1 MSAAVTNQRTSLVA
15 KFADKFSIEP
25 GKLMST
31 LKSTAFKQSGNNEI
45 SDEQM
50 AALLI
55 VADQYGLN
63 PFTKEIY
70 AFPDKGG
77 IVPVIG
83 VDGWARIVNEHP
95 MCDGFEFSYAEEFT
109 DFSSKK
115 VPLWME
121 VRVYRKDRQRPVI
134 VREYFDEVVRR
145 NMQPWQS
152 HPNRMLRHKTFVQ
165 GARLAFGFA
174 GVFDEDEAQRIVE
187 RDMGAAQEVSS
198 TVQQPQSRS
207 AARAQASQVVDVK
220 NEPRQGQR
228 AAPALEQADADGVID
243 QPITQREADPVQ
255 QNEQPAQQQRAAAP
269 RSRAQR
275 AEQEQFED
283 APATPISDSVLRVLK
298 TKMEQNAIGEADI
311 LKRFGFDLDGVTTA
325 NYNAVVEFVENPMG
339 S

>member
-1 MSAAVTNQRTSLVA
+1 MSTAVTTTRQSLVA

-31 LKSTAFKQSGNNEI
+31 LKSTAFKQSGNNEVT
-45 SDEQM
+45 DEQM

-77 IVPVIG
+77 IVPVVG

-95 MCDGFEFSYAEEFT
+95 QCDGFEFTYAEDVTE
-109 DFSSKK
+109 FSSKK

-121 VRVYRKDRQRPVI
+121 VHIYRKDRTRPVI

-174 GVFDEDEAQRIVE
+174 GVFDEDEAQRVVE
-187 RDMGAAQEVSS
+187 RDMGAAQEIAPV
-198 TVQQPQSRS
+198 VQPQSRS
-207 AARAQASQVVDVK
+207 GGQKSQVVDVR
-220 NEPRQGQR
+220 NEPRQASNR
-228 AAPALEQADADGVID
+228 PAIEQADADGVID
-243 QPITQREADPVQ
+243 QPVQRQRETVQ
-255 QNEQPAQQQRAAAP
+255 QTEQQAQHTQSKPQQRTRAA
-269 RSRAQR
+269 RMES
-275 AEQEQFED
+275 ENFED
-283 APATPISDSVLRVLK
+283 PPATPISDSVLRVLK
-298 TKMEQNAIGEADI
+298 TKMEQNAVNESD
-311 LKRFGFDLDGVTTA
+311 LKKHFGFDLDGVTTA
-325 NYNAVVEFVENPMG
+325 NYNAVVEFVENPVG
-339 S
+339 Q

>member
-1 MSAAVTNQRTSLVA
+1 MSTAVTTTRQSLVA

-31 LKSTAFKQSGNNEI
+31 LKSTAFKQSGNNEV

-77 IVPVIG
+77 IVPVVG

-95 MCDGFEFSYAEEFT
+95 QCDGFEFTYADDFT
-109 DFSSKK
+109 DFSSKQ
-115 VPLWME
+115 VPVWME
-121 VRVYRKDRQRPVI
+121 VRIYRKDRQRPVV

-174 GVFDEDEAQRIVE
+174 GVFDEDEGQRIVE
-187 RDMGAAQEVSS
+187 RDMGSAQEVQP
-198 TVQQPQSRS
+198 VVQPQSRS
-207 AARAQASQVVDVK
+207 ARAT
-220 NEPRQGQR
+220 
-228 AAPALEQADADGVID
+228 APAIAQADADGVIEH
-243 QPITQREADPVQ
+243 PTTQRQAEPVQ
-255 QNEQPAQQQRAAAP
+255 REERPTQQTQSKPQQRTRAA
-269 RSRAQR
+269 RMES
-275 AEQEQFED
+275 ENFED
-283 APATPISDSVLRVLK
+283 PPATPISDSVLRVLK
-298 TKMEQNAIGEADI
+298 TKMEQNAVNESD
-311 LKRFGFDLDGVTTA
+311 LKKHFGFDLDGVTTA
-325 NYNAVVEFVENPMG
+325 NYNAVVEFVENPVG
-339 S
+339 Q

>member
-1 MSAAVTNQRTSLVA
+1 MSTAVTTSRQSLVA

-31 LKSTAFKQSGNNEI
+31 LKSTAFKQSGNNEV

-77 IVPVIG
+77 IVPVVG

-95 MCDGFEFSYAEEFT
+95 QCDGFEFTYADDFT
-109 DFSSKK
+109 DFSSKQ
-115 VPLWME
+115 VPVWME
-121 VRVYRKDRQRPVI
+121 VRIYRKDRQRPVI

-174 GVFDEDEAQRIVE
+174 GVFDEDEGQRIVE
-187 RDMGAAQEVSS
+187 RDMGSAQEVQP
-198 TVQQPQSRS
+198 VVQPQSRS
-207 AARAQASQVVDVK
+207 A
-220 NEPRQGQR
+220 R
-228 AAPALEQADADGVID
+228 AASPAIAQADADGVI
-243 QPITQREADPVQ
+243 
-255 QNEQPAQQQRAAAP
+255 EQPATQRQAEP
-269 RSRAQR
+269 VQR
-275 AEQEQFED
+275 AEQSAQQPQPKAQPRTRAARMESENFED
-283 APATPISDSVLRVLK
+283 PPATPVSDSVMRILQ
-298 TKMEQNAIGEADI
+298 TKMEQNGINESDI
-311 LKRFGFDLDGVTTA
+311 KKKFGFDLDGVTTA
-325 NYNAVVEFVENPMG
+325 NYNAVVEFCENPA
-339 S
+339 

>member
-1 MSAAVTNQRTSLVA
+1 MSTAVSTQRASLVS
-15 KFADKFSIEP
+15 KFADKYSIEP
-25 GKLMST
+25 NKLMDT
-31 LKSTAFKQSGNNEI
+31 LKATCFKQQGDKEVTN
-45 SDEQM
+45 EQM

-95 MCDGFEFSYAEEFT
+95 QCDGFEFSYADEMT

-115 VPLWME
+115 VPVWME

-187 RDMGAAQEVSS
+187 RDMGAAQEVPAA
-198 TVQQPQSRS
+198 VQQPQSRS
-207 AARAQASQVVDVK
+207 
-220 NEPRQGQR
+220 QR
-228 AAPALEQADADGVID
+228 ATAKPALEQADADGVIE
-243 QPITQREADPVQ
+243 QPTTQREAEPVQ
-255 QNEQPAQQQRAAAP
+255 QNEQPAQQQRTTAP

-283 APATPISDSVLRVLK
+283 PPATPISDSVLRVLK
-298 TKMEQNAIGEADI
+298 TKMEQNAVGESDI
-311 LKRFGFDLDGVTTA
+311 LKKFGFDLDGVTTA
-325 NYNAVVEFVENPMG
+325 NYNAVVEFVESPI
-339 S
+339 

>member
-1 MSAAVTNQRTSLVA
+1 MSTAVTSTRTSLVA

-25 GKLMST
+25 AKLMST
-31 LKSTAFKQSGNNEI
+31 LKSTAFKQSGNNEV

-95 MCDGFEFSYAEEFT
+95 MCDGFEFSYADEVVE
-109 DFSSKK
+109 FSSKK
-115 VPLWME
+115 VPVFME
-121 VRVYRKDRQRPVI
+121 VRIYRKDRQRPVI

-145 NMQPWQS
+145 NMPPWQS

-174 GVFDEDEAQRIVE
+174 GVFDEDEANRIIE
-187 RDMGAAQEVSS
+187 RDMGEAEQIPPVA
-198 TVQQPQSRS
+198 QPQSRS
-207 AARAQASQVVDVK
+207 AAQRAQASQVVSVK
-220 NEPRQGQR
+220 EEPRQQS
-228 AAPALEQADADGVID
+228 AQAALEMADGDGVI
-243 QPITQREADPVQ
+243 PPPAVQRQAEPVQ
-255 QNEQPAQQQRAAAP
+255 QTTSRRGSPAAQQAAA
-269 RSRAQR
+269 SREPGADDEPSPP
-275 AEQEQFED
+275 AE
-283 APATPISDSVLRVLK
+283 PVSDSVLRVLK
-298 TKMEQNAIGEADI
+298 TKMEQAALGEADL
-311 LKRFGFDLDGVTTA
+311 LKHFKFGYPGVTKA
-325 NYNAVVEFVENPMG
+325 NYNAVVAWIENPMG
-339 S
+339 A

>member
-1 MSAAVTNQRTSLVA
+1 MSNAVTTSQRTSLVA

-31 LKSTAFKQSGNNEI
+31 LKATAFKQNGDKEVT
-45 SDEQM
+45 DEQM

-83 VDGWARIVNEHP
+83 VDGWARIVNEHDK
-95 MCDGFEFSYAEEFT
+95 CDGFEFSYADEVTEF
-109 DFSSKK
+109 SGKK
-115 VPLWME
+115 VPVWME

-145 NMQPWQS
+145 GMQPWQS

-174 GVFDEDEAQRIVE
+174 GVFDEDEAQRVVE
-187 RDMGAAQEVSS
+187 RDMGAAQEVQPVS
-198 TVQQPQSRS
+198 QPQSRS
-207 AARAQASQVVDVK
+207 ARAAAQPARAI
-220 NEPRQGQR
+220 
-228 AAPALEQADADGVID
+228 EQADADGVIE
-243 QPITQREADPVQ
+243 QPMQRQAEPVQQTEQQPQRTTRRAAPQPKQREAGSDD
-255 QNEQPAQQQRAAAP
+255 EQFEQAAAP
-269 RSRAQR
+269 
-275 AEQEQFED
+275 
-283 APATPISDSVLRVLK
+283 SDSAMRVLK
-298 TKMEQNAIGEADI
+298 TKMEAAALGEADMR
-311 LKRFGFDLDGVTTA
+311 KYFNFGYEGVTA
-325 NYNAVVEFVENPMG
+325 NNYSTVVAWIENPMG
-339 S
+339 GDE

>member
-1 MSAAVTNQRTSLVA
+1 MSNAVTNQPRASLVN
-15 KFADKFSIEP
+15 KFAEKYSVEP
-25 GKLMST
+25 NKLLDT
-31 LKSTAFKQSGNNEI
+31 LKSTCFKQGGDKEVSN
-45 SDEQM
+45 EQM

-95 MCDGFEFSYAEEFT
+95 QCDGFEFTYADETTEFST
-109 DFSSKK
+109 KQ

-121 VRVYRKDRQRPVI
+121 VRVYRKDRARPVI

-174 GVFDEDEAQRIVE
+174 GVFDEDEGQRIVE
-187 RDMGAAQEVSS
+187 RDMGSAQEV
-198 TVQQPQSRS
+198 TPVQQPQSRS
-207 AARAQASQVVDVK
+207 ARSAS
-220 NEPRQGQR
+220 
-228 AAPALEQADADGVID
+228 PAIQHADADGVLRD
-243 QPITQREADPVQ
+243 PPQRQAEPVQ
-255 QNEQPAQQQRAAAP
+255 QQAEPTQQTARSTQRQSRTAP
-269 RSRAQR
+269 ETAQR
-275 AEQEQFED
+275 EPGADDNDGFSG
-283 APATPISDSVLRVLK
+283 TPISDSVLKILK
-298 TKMEQNAIGEADI
+298 TKMEQCAVSESDI
-311 LKRFGFDLDGVTTA
+311 KKRFGFGLDGVVKE
-325 NYNAVVEFVENPMG
+325 NYHDVVAYIENPV
-339 S
+339 

>member
-1 MSAAVTNQRTSLVA
+1 MSTAVTTQRASLVS
-15 KFADKFSIEP
+15 KFADKYSIEP
-25 GKLMST
+25 TKLMDT
-31 LKSTAFKQSGNNEI
+31 LKSTCFKQQNDKEVSN
-45 SDEQM
+45 EQM

-95 MCDGFEFSYAEEFT
+95 MCDGFEFSYAEELV

-115 VPLWME
+115 VPVWME

-187 RDMGAAQEVSS
+187 RDMGAAQEVPAA
-198 TVQQPQSRS
+198 VQQPQSRS
-207 AARAQASQVVDVK
+207 
-220 NEPRQGQR
+220 QR
-228 AAPALEQADADGVID
+228 AAAKPALEQADADGVIE
-243 QPITQREADPVQ
+243 QPITHREAEPVQ
-255 QNEQPAQQQRAAAP
+255 QNEQPAQQQRTAAP

-298 TKMEQNAIGEADI
+298 TKMEQNAVGESDI
-311 LKRFGFDLDGVTTA
+311 LKKFGFDLDGVTTA
-325 NYNAVVEFVENPMG
+325 NYNAVVEFIENPMG

>member
-1 MSAAVTNQRTSLVA
+1 MSTAVTTQRTSLVA

-25 GKLMST
+25 AKLMST
-31 LKSTAFKQSGNNEI
+31 LKSTAFKQNGNNEVT
-45 SDEQM
+45 DEQM

-95 MCDGFEFSYAEEFT
+95 MCDGFEFSYAEEVT
-109 DFSSKK
+109 EFSSKK

-121 VRVYRKDRQRPVI
+121 IRVYRKDRQRPVV

-174 GVFDEDEAQRIVE
+174 GVFDEDEAQRVVE
-187 RDMGAAQEVSS
+187 RDMGAAQEVP
-198 TVQQPQSRS
+198 QPQSRS
-207 AARAQASQVVDVK
+207 
-220 NEPRQGQR
+220 QR
-228 AAPALEQADADGVID
+228 PAAPALENVDDDGVINT
-243 QPITQREADPVQ
+243 QNTQRQAEPVQ
-255 QNEQPAQQQRAAAP
+255 QNAEPTQRTRRAAPAPRQQQSAEREPGSDDEGAAQAGEP
-269 RSRAQR
+269 VS
-275 AEQEQFED
+275 E
-283 APATPISDSVLRVLK
+283 SVMRILK
-298 TKMEQNAIGEADI
+298 TKMEQAALGEAD
-311 LKRFGFDLDGVTTA
+311 LRKQFGFGFEGVTKA
-325 NYNAVVEFVENPMG
+325 NYNDLVSWTEDPVDA
-339 S
+339 

>member
-1 MSAAVTNQRTSLVA
+1 MSTAVTTQPRASLVN
-15 KFADKFSIEP
+15 KFAEKFSIEP
-25 GKLMST
+25 NKLMDT
-31 LKSTAFKQSGNNEI
+31 LKSTAFKQQGDREVTN
-45 SDEQM
+45 EQM

-77 IVPVIG
+77 IVPVVG

-95 MCDGFEFSYAEEFT
+95 QCDGFEFTYADDT
-109 DFSSKK
+109 VDFSSKQ
-115 VPLWME
+115 VPVWME
-121 VRVYRKDRQRPVI
+121 VRIYRKDRQRPVI

-174 GVFDEDEAQRIVE
+174 GVFDEDEGQRIIE
-187 RDMGAAQEVSS
+187 RDMGSAQEVPPA
-198 TVQQPQSRS
+198 VQQPQSRS
-207 AARAQASQVVDVK
+207 TRA
-220 NEPRQGQR
+220 
-228 AAPALEQADADGVID
+228 AAPAIAQADADGVIEH
-243 QPITQREADPVQ
+243 PTTQRQAEPVQ
-255 QNEQPAQQQRAAAP
+255 RDERPAQQAQTQAQP
-269 RSRAQR
+269 RSRAAR
-275 AEQEQFED
+275 MNQEQFED

-298 TKMEQNAIGEADI
+298 TKMENNAINEAD
-311 LKRFGFDLDGVTTA
+311 LKKHFGFDLDGVTTA

-339 S
+339 